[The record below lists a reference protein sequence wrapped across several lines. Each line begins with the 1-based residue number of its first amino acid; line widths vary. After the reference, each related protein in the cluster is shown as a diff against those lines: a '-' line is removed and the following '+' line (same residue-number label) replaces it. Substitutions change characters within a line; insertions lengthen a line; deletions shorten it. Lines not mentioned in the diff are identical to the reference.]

1 MPLEPIKTPCIGFCE
16 LDLCLGICKGCGRS
30 NAEITNWSIRSDAE
44 KDAIMVQCEKRL
56 GVLYGEDE

>member
-16 LDLCLGICKGCGRS
+16 MDRCLGICKGCGRTS
-30 NAEITNWSIRSDAE
+30 GEITNWSIRSDAE
-44 KDAIMVQCEKRL
+44 KDAIMVQCQRRL